1 MDIND
6 CDNCTLPNSDL
17 RKSTEIE
24 SLRQQLDLMK
34 ADLMLAQ
41 GDAVRLTGQL
51 AECQSKW
58 EHFENSV
65 AEKSMQ
71 CLSLEKE
78 LAECQ
83 KDGKHYAHEYLI
95 AKDALA
101 ECQRDA
107 KRLHVEIH
115 DQAAEI
121 AGNHAMLKF
130 KDEQLAECQRE
141 RDAYKAKAVIADI
154 PMSDVEA
161 RLKEQLATVIKERD
175 ELVATL
181 IECRSSVK
189 FDLNR
194 YERMALDYSR
204 LGPEGEG
211 KLAIA
216 DAEANRLHRLI
227 DTIDALAKLGADK
240 TGEV

>member
-1 MDIND
+1 MTNPTPVAWISEGGDVSRSF
-6 CDNCTLPNSDL
+6 LYFEQMGFKNSHPL
-17 RKSTEIE
+17 YTEA
-24 SLRQQLDLMK
+24 QLNQAR
-34 ADLMLAQ
+34 ADA
-41 GDAVRLTGQL
+41 
-51 AECQSKW
+51 
-58 EHFENSV
+58 
-65 AEKSMQ
+65 
-71 CLSLEKE
+71 
-78 LAECQ
+78 
-83 KDGKHYAHEYLI
+83 
-95 AKDALA
+95 
-101 ECQRDA
+101 
-107 KRLHVEIH
+107 
-115 DQAAEI
+115 
-121 AGNHAMLKF
+121 
-130 KDEQLAECQRE
+130 LAECQRE
-141 RDAYKAKAVIADI
+141 RDEYLRDLGAMKNWIADWHKK
-154 PMSDVEA
+154 DAE
-161 RLKEQLATVIKERD
+161 LATVIKERD